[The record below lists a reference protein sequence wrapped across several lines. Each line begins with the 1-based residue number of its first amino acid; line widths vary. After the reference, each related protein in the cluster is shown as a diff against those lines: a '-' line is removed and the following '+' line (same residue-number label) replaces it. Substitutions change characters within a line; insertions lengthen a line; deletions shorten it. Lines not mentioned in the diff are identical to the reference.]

1 MRKALFIIPFM
12 LACLTAACGLN
23 MSRQRFR
30 TGSRSAAGGA
40 KEGGGND
47 VNGEPHDPV
56 GCHGSFLAGLVDLQ
70 FEVVVPRPRS
80 TGPWHV
86 PGRHIRKH
94 TGGHPQEIAGNY
106 GLQGIF
112 LGTLSQERGPLTID
126 TRLTVKFVSL
136 TTGQLIW
143 STNVLRQEVTG
154 VSSGLQNAAF
164 SAVQEASPSS
174 NKTCFNLRKRYSRA
188 GWRENRPHCHGDCPC
203 RHDLR
208 EPPHYGSGSKFC
220 LD

>member
-23 MSRQRFR
+23 MSSSKVSYGVRDLPPGVPKKVAVTTLTGNLTTQSDATDRF
-30 TGSRSAAGGA
+30 SR
-40 KEGGGND
+40 
-47 VNGEPHDPV
+47 
-56 GCHGSFLAGLVDLQ
+56 GLVDLQ
-70 FEVVVPRPRS
+70 FEVVVPPAEVDRAMARS
-80 TGPWHV
+80 GEGISESIPEGT
-86 PGRHIRKH
+86 RKRL
-94 TGGHPQEIAGNY
+94 QETY

-154 VSSGLQNAAF
+154 VSSGLQNAAI
-164 SAVQEASPSS
+164 SAVQEALT
-174 NKTCFNLRKRYSRA
+174 KL
-188 GWRENRPHCHGDCPC
+188 EQ
-203 RHDLR
+203 DLR
-208 EPPHYGSGSKFC
+208 QPPKTQQ
-220 LD
+220 